1 MSTIASVA
9 GHGDLITVVAPNDET
24 KPTLISDGVPL
35 DATVGSGS
43 NSEESS
49 NSTMAEHFYR
59 YKVQMTCGGCSG
71 AVTRVL
77 TKAKESGAGVN
88 DFTVSLENQSVEVRG
103 PIDFD
108 NLTARIEKTG
118 KKILEK
124 EEVID
129 EGPAPAAQVETTAQA
144 LAVA

>member
-1 MSTIASVA
+1 MSTIASVP
-9 GHGDLITVVAPNDET
+9 GHGDLITDATLDDKT
-24 KPTLISDGVPL
+24 KPTLISDGVLL
-35 DATVGSGS
+35 DATVDSDS

-88 DFTVSLENQSVEVRG
+88 SFTVSLENQSVEVHG

-129 EGPAPAAQVETTAQA
+129 EAPAAQVETTAQA

>member
-9 GHGDLITVVAPNDET
+9 GHGDLIIDAALDDGT
-24 KPTLISDGVPL
+24 KRTSISDVVPP
-35 DATVGSGS
+35 DATVDSGS

-49 NSTMAEHFYR
+49 SSTMAEHFYR

-77 TKAKESGAGVN
+77 TKAKESGAGV
-88 DFTVSLENQSVEVRG
+88 DSFVVSLENQSVEVRG

-108 NLTARIEKTG
+108 DLTARIEKTG
-118 KKILEK
+118 KKILDK

-129 EGPAPAAQVETTAQA
+129 EVPAAQVETTAQA

>member
-9 GHGDLITVVAPNDET
+9 GHGDLIADTAPNDET
-24 KPTLISDGVPL
+24 KPSDVVPS
-35 DATVGSGS
+35 DATVDSGS

-49 NSTMAEHFYR
+49 SSTMAEHFYR
-59 YKVQMTCGGCSG
+59 YKVQMTCNGCSG

-77 TKAKESGAGVN
+77 NKAKDSGAGVN
-88 DFTVSLENQSVEVRG
+88 SFTVSLENQTVEVHG
-103 PIDFD
+103 PIDFE

-118 KKILEK
+118 KKILDK
-124 EEVID
+124 EEVTD
-129 EGPAPAAQVETTAQA
+129 EAPAAQVETTAQA